1 MYCPR
6 CNQQQV
12 SDDVSFC
19 TRCGFQLGVVKELLA
34 TDGALPSHLK
44 DFQVTHSL
52 PSQRGKR
59 FGSKLIFF
67 SLISLPLFLALSYT
81 FDSPLPLW
89 FPAVVFLA
97 GLTCVLYSVIFGED
111 ILPAKHKAPS
121 VLSGASMST
130 SALPSPSVVPIGGLG
145 AMHVNTAEMIQPPSI
160 TEATTGPAPI
170 SWTPR

>member
-12 SDDVSFC
+12 SNDVSFC

-34 TDGALPSHLK
+34 TDGALPAHLK
-44 DFQVTHSL
+44 DFQATHSL
-52 PSQRGKR
+52 PSRRGKR
-59 FGSKLIFF
+59 LGSKLIFF

-89 FPAVVFLA
+89 FPAIVFLA

-111 ILPAKHKAPS
+111 ILPAKYKAPPI
-121 VLSGASMST
+121 LSETSMNTST
-130 SALPSPSVVPIGGLG
+130 LPSPSVAPIGELG
-145 AMHVNTAEMIQPPSI
+145 AMRINTAEIIQPPSI
-160 TEATTGPAPI
+160 TEATTELLRRAKD
-170 SWTPR
+170 